1 MAESPGEVVNGCGRC
16 GDHSRLETVRTQRRV
31 RILVD
36 NVTAMTRL
44 LDVVDLFEGDFRVGL
59 DFAWNSADP
68 QPSGLAELFA
78 AKGVVPVHPGCKREY
93 HLAITAGHS
102 GLRNLRAPILS
113 VPHGIRY
120 TKIVPEARKPGS
132 PEARKPGSP
141 EARKP
146 GSPEA
151 FGLSP
156 ELLLQDGRPI
166 PSAIVL
172 SHDEQLARLRASAP
186 RAAEVAAVTGDP
198 CYDRLRAGLPWRP
211 LYRRALGADGDQTVI
226 AVSSTHRA
234 DSLLGEVSGLYERL
248 LAELPVDEF
257 RLVAIL
263 HPHIWHEHTPH
274 QIRLWLAPYQRSG
287 LMVVPPE
294 QGWRA
299 ALAAADLLIGDHG
312 SVTAYGAALGLP
324 TALAA
329 FPESSIA
336 PDSAVAL
343 LGSQAPRLD
352 LGQPI
357 LPQLRKTMAEHT
369 SDQSAALHQMITS
382 RPDEAAERL
391 RKLCYSMLGLAEP
404 RTEPGVPPDTLAGL
418 PRGNRRPTAMH
429 VIGRVHSGREITL
442 ERYPAEVVPVERI
455 PERSHLV
462 VAADHP
468 GPRRRAVADVLVL
481 TEAEQWGRHAE
492 TWLEEAISAHPGLQL
507 AAAVCGG
514 SCTVRTRDGDQ
525 ARLSGTDD
533 PVLYASA
540 VFEWLASGRELADLA
555 PGLTVNGRPVSVS

>member
-1 MAESPGEVVNGCGRC
+1 
-16 GDHSRLETVRTQRRV
+16 
-31 RILVD
+31 
-36 NVTAMTRL
+36 MTRV

-59 DFAWNSADP
+59 DFVWNSADP
-68 QPSGLAELFA
+68 QPAGLAELFA
-78 AKGVVPVHPGCKREY
+78 AKGVFPVHPRCEREY

-102 GLRNLRAPILS
+102 GLDDLAEPILS
-113 VPHGIRY
+113 LPHGIRY

-146 GSPEA
+146 ESPKA

-156 ELLLQDGRPI
+156 ELLIADGRPI

-172 SHDEQLARLRASAP
+172 SHDEQLARLRAAAP
-186 RAAEVAAVTGDP
+186 KAADVAVVVGDP
-198 CYDRLRAGLPWRP
+198 CYDRLRASVPWR
-211 LYRRALGADGDQTVI
+211 LRYRLALGADAGQTVVAI
-226 AVSSTHRA
+226 SSTHRA
-234 DSLLGEVSGLYERL
+234 DSLLGELSALYERL
-248 LAELPVDEF
+248 LTELPVDEY
-257 RLVAIL
+257 RVVTIL
-263 HPHIWHEHTPH
+263 HPHIWNEHTPH
-274 QIRLWLAPYQRSG
+274 QIRLWLAPYRRSG

-299 ALAAADLLIGDHG
+299 ALVAADLLIGDHG

-329 FPESSIA
+329 FPESSVA
-336 PDSAVAL
+336 PDSAMAL

-357 LPQLRKTMAEHT
+357 LPQLRKTTAEHT
-369 SDQSAALHQMITS
+369 PGKSSAVHQMITS
-382 RPDEAAERL
+382 RPDEAAARL
-391 RKLCYSMLGLAEP
+391 RQLCYSMLGLTEP
-404 RTEPGVPPDTLAGL
+404 RTEPGVPPDTVAGL
-418 PRGNRRPTAMH
+418 PDGNWSWRPTAMH
-429 VIGRVHSGREITL
+429 VIGRVRSGCEISL
-442 ERYPAEVVPVERI
+442 ERYPAEVVPVDRI
-455 PERSHLV
+455 PGRSHLV

-492 TWLEEAISAHPGLQL
+492 IWLEEAISTHPGLQL

-514 SCTVRTRDGDQ
+514 ACIVRTRGGDQ

-540 VFEWLASGRELADLA
+540 AFEWLASGRELADL
-555 PGLTVNGRPVSVS
+555 PSGLTVNGRPVSIS